1 MLAAMSDTSS
11 HLPVCVYCG
20 TPRPADETSCPK
32 CGKGWIDV
40 RIGNDEPT
48 APAPA
53 DEAVPP
59 PEPPPSASTPSDAA
73 DEDPPVPAVVVPAT
87 AATVPPPPT
96 AAGASA
102 LDDTGEFSF
111 DDWTM
116 PPDKPRSM
124 ARWLIPLILLV
135 AVVVVWALVFIDGSS
150 TPTTT
155 IAAET
160 TTTVAT
166 TTTTATTTTASTS
179 TTVADTTTTTIAFP
193 PPSAW
198 EPVGD
203 PIPTDELTLRAAG
216 IGSIEIGTPIGDVAG
231 RLTAS
236 LGEATN
242 ATIDGL
248 CPPDESYALQWDEL
262 SAIFDGF
269 GTDATFVSY
278 RFGGTDSTQVL
289 GLATLSGLALGD
301 TVADLERIYA
311 QFTIAFEVI
320 DGVDHFR
327 LVDGG
332 ELLLW
337 GPVTGTDAEDLVEG
351 IYSPSPCGDT

>member
-40 RIGNDEPT
+40 RIGNDEPASPT
-48 APAPA
+48 PPDEVVPA
-53 DEAVPP
+53 V
-59 PEPPPSASTPSDAA
+59 EPPPSASTPPDAA
-73 DEDPPVPAVVVPAT
+73 DQDSHIAAGVVPAT
-87 AATVPPPPT
+87 AATLPPPPSRPGT
-96 AAGASA
+96 SA

-111 DDWTM
+111 DDWTL

-135 AVVVVWALVFIDGSS
+135 AVVVVWALVFIDGS
-150 TPTTT
+150 TAPTTT

-160 TTTVAT
+160 TTTEVT
-166 TTTTATTTTASTS
+166 TTTTATTTTATTS
-179 TTVADTTTTTIAFP
+179 TTVADTTTTTIAVP
-193 PPSAW
+193 PPSTW
-198 EPVGD
+198 EPVGE
-203 PIPTDELTLRAAG
+203 PIPTNELTLRASG
-216 IGSIEIGTPIGDVAG
+216 IGPIETGTPIAEAAG

-236 LGEATN
+236 LGEASA
-242 ATIDGL
+242 ATIEGL
-248 CPPDESYALQWDEL
+248 CPPEESYALQWDEL

-269 GTDATFVSY
+269 GSDATFVSY
-278 RFGGTDSTQVL
+278 RFGGPDSTQLL
-289 GLATLSGLALGD
+289 GLTTLSGLALGD

-337 GPVTGTDAEDLVEG
+337 GPVTGTDQDDLIEG
-351 IYSPSPCGDT
+351 IYSPSPCDEA

>member
-40 RIGNDEPT
+40 RIDDESS
-48 APAPA
+48 AA
-53 DEAVPP
+53 PP
-59 PEPPPSASTPSDAA
+59 PSGHHGSAAEPPPSTSTPPDAP
-73 DEDPPVPAVVVPAT
+73 DQDPPVAPVVVPAA
-87 AATVPPPPT
+87 AATVSPPPATPGT
-96 AAGASA
+96 SA

-111 DDWTM
+111 DDWTL

-160 TTTVAT
+160 TTTEVT
-166 TTTTATTTTASTS
+166 TTTTATSTTATTS
-179 TTVADTTTTTIAFP
+179 TTVADTTTTTIAVP
-193 PPSAW
+193 PPSTW

-216 IGSIEIGTPIGDVAG
+216 IGPIDIGTPISDVAG

-236 LGEATN
+236 LGEATA

-248 CPPDESYALQWDEL
+248 CPPAESYALQWDEL

-278 RFGGTDSTQVL
+278 RFGGPDSTQLL
-289 GLATLSGLALGD
+289 GLTTLSGLALGD

-337 GPVTGTDAEDLVEG
+337 GPVTGTDADDLIEG
-351 IYSPSPCGDT
+351 IHSPTPCDEA